1 MTKNIFMIMMLT
13 MGFAAPVY
21 AYIDPVT
28 GSVIVQ
34 SIIAGIAVV
43 LVAMRRLRERI
54 VNFFRRKPDTGDE
67 QQDPPQP

>member
-1 MTKNIFMIMMLT
+1 MAKYLLGITILT
-13 MGFAAPVY
+13 MGVATPVY

-54 VNFFRRKPDTGDE
+54 VNFFKKKPDTGDE
-67 QQDPPQP
+67 QQDSAQP